1 MMLLIVVDGHP
12 HHDDEDGEEGNL
24 AHWLAPPG
32 QSQRQLIVESASGN
46 LQLGGKYIVIFM
58 MITRTDDDA
67 NDDDDDDADYD
78 DVPTYL
84 GQSRLT

>member
-1 MMLLIVVDGHP
+1 MFLIVVDDHP
-12 HHDDEDGEEGNL
+12 HHDDEDGEGNL

-58 MITRTDDDA
+58 MITRTDDDD
-67 NDDDDDDADYD
+67 NDDDDDDDADYD
-78 DVPTYL
+78 DLPTYL